1 MTSEFDVIISGAGP
15 AGCTAALA
23 LGSSGLRIA
32 LIEKER
38 FPREKV
44 CGDAT
49 PPYVPKVLNT
59 INPEYGKA
67 FEELSEKEKI
77 NVCRITVPDKKSL
90 NLKFSEYGF
99 TCKRMIFDA
108 FLFKL
113 ASQLSNLT
121 VFQDTQV
128 RDARW
133 DDTGVIIYTDK
144 NLDLKSQLVIGCD
157 GANSIIRKKLAGP
170 KTAAGEY
177 SVAVRTYFRNIKEST
192 PGVLEFH
199 FINDL
204 MPGYFWIFP
213 LPDNQFNVGLG
224 LPSKIISEKSI
235 NLSNELLRI
244 TDTVPSLGN
253 RFSKAEMTGE
263 IKGHL
268 LPLCSRKIPISGNRF
283 MLCGD
288 AASLIN
294 PVTGS
299 GIGQAM
305 QSGRYA
311 GWHALKCFEKN
322 DFSDDFMRL
331 YDKTIHEK
339 LWPGN
344 RHYLMIRQFIIKY
357 PAILNT
363 IAKAGSASKFINRM
377 MIKNLE

>member
-1 MTSEFDVIISGAGP
+1 
-15 AGCTAALA
+15 
-23 LGSSGLRIA
+23 
-32 LIEKER
+32 
-38 FPREKV
+38 
-44 CGDAT
+44 
-49 PPYVPKVLNT
+49 
-59 INPEYGKA
+59 
-67 FEELSEKEKI
+67 
-77 NVCRITVPDKKSL
+77 
-90 NLKFSEYGF
+90 
-99 TCKRMIFDA
+99 
-108 FLFKL
+108 
-113 ASQLSNLT
+113 
-121 VFQDTQV
+121 
-128 RDARW
+128 
-133 DDTGVIIYTDK
+133 
-144 NLDLKSQLVIGCD
+144 
-157 GANSIIRKKLAGP
+157 
-170 KTAAGEY
+170 
-177 SVAVRTYFRNIKEST
+177 
-192 PGVLEFH
+192 
-199 FINDL
+199 
-204 MPGYFWIFP
+204 
-213 LPDNQFNVGLG
+213 
-224 LPSKIISEKSI
+224 
-235 NLSNELLRI
+235 
-244 TDTVPSLGN
+244 
-253 RFSKAEMTGE
+253 MTGE

-299 GIGQAM
+299 GIGHAM

>member
-44 CGDAT
+44 CGDAI

-77 NVCRITVPDKKSL
+77 NVCRIITPDKKSL

-213 LPDNQFNVGLG
+213 MPDNQFNVGLG
-224 LPSKIISEKSI
+224 LPSKIISDKSI

-244 TDTVPSLGN
+244 IDTVPSLGN
-253 RFSKAEMTGE
+253 RFSEAEMTGE

-299 GIGQAM
+299 GIGHAM